1 MVTKSIKE
9 RLLRAKEILQEA
21 LHKLMEINRL
31 KKQLP
36 FLKDREKKEEE
47 LGVELK
53 MLNKIV
59 NQQAVLIR
67 KYEDQLQDQD

>member
-9 RLLRAKEILQEA
+9 RLLRAKEILNEA

-47 LGVELK
+47 LSVELK

-59 NQQAVLIR
+59 NQQAGLIR

>member
-1 MVTKSIKE
+1 MVTRSIKE

-36 FLKDREKKEEE
+36 FLKDREKQEEE
-47 LGVELK
+47 LGLELK
-53 MLNKIV
+53 MLNRIV
-59 NQQAVLIR
+59 NQQAGLIR